1 MAETAVRYG
10 GREPVTRRVHNRPW
24 VADLES
30 SRHAL
35 DRQLVVEEAVDA
47 IEQTAPET
55 RVDLVTHERHG
66 HPSTY
71 LYSELETRFDHVTLA
86 DDGRCHCGGY
96 VTRVVA

>member
-1 MAETAVRYG
+1 MSGSHRRYE
-10 GREPVTRRVHNRPW
+10 GREPVTRQVHQQQW

-30 SRHAL
+30 SIHAL
-35 DRQLVVEEAVDA
+35 DRELVTEEAVDA
-47 IEQTAPET
+47 VNQTAPGT
-55 RVDLVTHERHG
+55 RVDIITHQKHG

-71 LYSELETRFDHVTLA
+71 LYSHLKSLCDGIRLA